1 MVRGTRGN
9 AQVSA
14 DEKASN
20 ARRSKTVSILIVDD
34 HPVVR
39 EGLRA
44 LMKARDIQVVGEAAN
59 GQEALELARRLQP
72 DVVLMDIRLPDMD
85 GFAATAAIKQE
96 LPRTAII
103 MVTSYESREYLER
116 ALEVGASGYVL
127 KGMPREAYLEAIRT
141 VRAGGSIIEASLL
154 AQLVRQQRS
163 QEEPADETARA
174 LASLS
179 PREREVL
186 RLIARGLTNKEIAQ
200 QIHYSLGTVK
210 NVVRRIIDKLGVSD
224 RTQAAVLAARA
235 GLTEDR

>member
-1 MVRGTRGN
+1 VSPQEKVAPETRRG
-9 AQVSA
+9 
-14 DEKASN
+14 KA
-20 ARRSKTVSILIVDD
+20 VGILIVDD

-44 LMKARDIQVVGEAAN
+44 LVRARDMQVVGEAAG
-59 GQEALELARRLQP
+59 GQEAVELARRLRP

-96 LPRTAII
+96 LPRTAVI

-141 VRAGGSIIEASLL
+141 VRAGGSIIEARML
-154 AQLVRQQRS
+154 AQLVRQQRPP
-163 QEEPADETARA
+163 EEPADELSQA

-235 GLTEDR
+235 GLTDGE

>member
-1 MVRGTRGN
+1 VSQEDKTGTATHRT
-9 AQVSA
+9 
-14 DEKASN
+14 
-20 ARRSKTVSILIVDD
+20 RPVSILIVDD

-44 LMKARDIQVVGEAAN
+44 LVKARDIQVVGEAAD
-59 GQEALELARRLQP
+59 GQEAVEMARRLRP
-72 DVVLMDIRLPDMD
+72 DVILMDIRLPDMD

-96 LPRTAII
+96 LPRTAVI

-141 VRAGGSIIEASLL
+141 VRAGGSIIEAGLL
-154 AQLVRQQRS
+154 AQLVRQHQP
-163 QEEPADETARA
+163 QAEPADQVAQA
-174 LASLS
+174 VASLS

-235 GLTEDR
+235 GLTEDEE